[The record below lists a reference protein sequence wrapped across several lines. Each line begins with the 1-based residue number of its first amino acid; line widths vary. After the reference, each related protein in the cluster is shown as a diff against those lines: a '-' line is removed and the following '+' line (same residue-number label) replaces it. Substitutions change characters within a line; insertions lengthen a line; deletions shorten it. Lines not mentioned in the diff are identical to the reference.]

1 MSSALRLPTIRAV
14 AKLANV
20 ELTATPSLNIDHPP
34 GTQSI
39 QNANDLLSAVTDS
52 HLWINRAGACCI
64 EVSLSIDDVPILEHD
79 HLESVI
85 TAITNSEVFQH
96 SLGNRPLLI

>member
-14 AKLANV
+14 AKQANV
-20 ELTATPSLNIDHPP
+20 ELTATPSLNIDPPP
-34 GTQSI
+34 GIQSI
-39 QNANDLLSAVTDS
+39 QNANDLFLAVTDS

-64 EVSLSIDDVPILEHD
+64 EVSLSIDDVPIFEHD

-85 TAITNSEVFQH
+85 AAISNSEVFQH
-96 SLGNRPLLI
+96 FLGNRPPLI